1 MRKMLFC
8 LCAFLIFSG
17 VFISCSDKKEAAPGK
32 KGAIEE
38 MTDRVAKEAVEK
50 IRTPINKA
58 RSVEDIQKNRFSDM
72 EKELTEK
79 P

>member
-1 MRKMLFC
+1 MRKMLSC
-8 LCAFLIFSG
+8 LCAFLLFSG
-17 VFISCSDKKEAAPGK
+17 VFASCSDHKESGPEK
-32 KGAIEE
+32 KGVIEE
-38 MTDRVAKEAVEK
+38 MTDQVAKEAVEK

-58 RSVEDIQKNRFSDM
+58 RSVEDIQKDRFSNM

>member
-1 MRKMLFC
+1 
-8 LCAFLIFSG
+8 
-17 VFISCSDKKEAAPGK
+17 
-32 KGAIEE
+32 
-38 MTDRVAKEAVEK
+38 MTDQVAKEAVEK

-58 RSVEDIQKNRFSDM
+58 RSVEDIQKDRFSDM